1 MRDLR
6 GQALESK
13 KTVSRKAQL
22 RESVRAS
29 QTPNQPSNQ
38 QSYSS
43 HGADNKYNSGNC
55 GKSTETVENDEKN
68 SNILGK
74 SSDSWA
80 VEIKDLIEE
89 IKEKKRSTTQGR
101 EKALSRYANNLMSR
115 YAFEEITGKSRELT
129 PALLKSIKGNV
140 SEKEACNALLAI
152 TLTVI
157 TIPSEINY
165 DFVEQDLKRT
175 YRDSKFSHVKAIA
188 IYSLSA
194 IAPYAGASEF
204 EINEIMDELIDIV
217 ESDGNS
223 IDAPDNAE
231 VVVAACEAWGHLATF
246 LDDLESKTE
255 TVMDAFMEQ
264 LNSSDSNVQIAAGEN
279 IALLYESSYTERE
292 AEDGPAS
299 KIYDN
304 EGFLI
309 DSSRVKRYEVYKHKD
324 QLLHT
329 LTSLK
334 NESSKH
340 IAKRDRKNL
349 HASFSDIINTIEYPT
364 RGPRFQNAIN
374 VETGNRYG
382 SRMKIRVKNKASLDI
397 DKWWKM
403 FRLNALKEVLGG
415 GFLVHFQQNNAI
427 IDSIGFNN

>member
-13 KTVSRKAQL
+13 KTVSRKAKL
-22 RESVRAS
+22 RESERAS
-29 QTPNQPSNQ
+29 QTPKLRSNLQ
-38 QSYSS
+38 GYSC
-43 HGADNKYNSGNC
+43 HGVDTKL
-55 GKSTETVENDEKN
+55 KSSDCENLTETVLNDEKN
-68 SNILGK
+68 LDVVGK
-74 SSDSWA
+74 SSDIRA
-80 VEIKDLIEE
+80 LEIKDLIEE

-101 EKALSRYANNLMSR
+101 EKALSRYANNLMNH

-129 PALLKSIKGNV
+129 PALLRSIKGNV

-157 TIPSEINY
+157 TIPSEVNY
-165 DFVEQDLKRT
+165 DFIEQELKRT
-175 YRDSKFSHVKAIA
+175 YRDSKFNHVKATA
-188 IYSLSA
+188 IYSLSVA
-194 IAPYAGASEF
+194 APYAGASEF
-204 EINEIMDELIDIV
+204 EIDEIMDELIDIV

-223 IDAPDNAE
+223 IAAPDNAE

-255 TVMDAFMEQ
+255 TAMDAFMEQ
-264 LNSSDSNVQIAAGEN
+264 LKSSDSNVQIAAGEN

-299 KIYDN
+299 KIYDD

-309 DSSRVKRYEVYKHKD
+309 DSSRVKRYEVYRHKD
-324 QLLHT
+324 QLLYT
-329 LTSLK
+329 LTGLK

-349 HASFSDIINTIEYPT
+349 HTSFSDIINTIEYPT
-364 RGPRFQNAIN
+364 RGPRFQNAID

-382 SRMKIRVKNKASLDI
+382 SRMKVRMKNKASLEI

-415 GFLVHFQQNNAI
+415 GFLVHFQTNDAI
-427 IDSIGFNN
+427 IDSIGFSN

>member
-13 KTVSRKAQL
+13 KTISRKAQL

-29 QTPNQPSNQ
+29 QNSNLRSNIQ
-38 QSYSS
+38 GYSC
-43 HGADNKYNSGNC
+43 HEADNKFKSSDCGNL
-55 GKSTETVENDEKN
+55 TEKVVNDEKN
-68 SNILGK
+68 LEIIGK
-74 SSDSWA
+74 SSDLWSL
-80 VEIKDLIEE
+80 EIKDLIEE

-101 EKALSRYANNLMSR
+101 EKALSRYTNNLKSH

-129 PALLKSIKGNV
+129 PALLRSIKGNV

-152 TLTVI
+152 SLTAI

-165 DFVEQDLKRT
+165 NSIEQELKRT
-175 YRDSKFSHVKAIA
+175 YRNSNFNHVKAIA
-188 IYSLSA
+188 IYSLSVV
-194 IAPYAGASEF
+194 APYAGASEF
-204 EINEIMDELIDIV
+204 EIDEIMDELIEIV

-223 IDAPDNAE
+223 IDAPDNVE

-255 TVMDAFMEQ
+255 TAMDAFMEQ

-292 AEDGPAS
+292 AGDGPAS
-299 KIYDN
+299 KIYDD

-309 DSSRVKRYEVYKHKD
+309 DSSRVKRYEVYQHKD
-324 QLLHT
+324 QLLYT
-329 LTSLK
+329 LTGLK
-334 NESSKH
+334 SESSKH

-349 HASFSDIINTIEYPT
+349 HSSFSDIINTIEYPT
-364 RGPRFQNAIN
+364 RGPRFQNAID

-382 SRMKIRVKNKASLDI
+382 SRVKVRIKNKASLEI

-415 GFLVHFQQNNAI
+415 GFLVHFQQNEAI
-427 IDSIGFNN
+427 IDSIGFNH